1 MSFGSSAAA
10 GCPVAFATAISSSI
24 VKLVRPCHLRVNA
37 EVEIPDF
44 ADSSACVRLARAVAA
59 LTSAATA
66 SLSLVSLIQVSY
78 SYNGTDAT
86 LLCCVSL
93 FRYAWGMTRTPLA
106 GPATAYIAGE
116 LRAQRARKGWTLD
129 DLEAL
134 TGAASSMRQCHVRSM
149 TGGSD
154 TYRKPPFF
162 YCVTMHATPQNN
174 PF

>member
-1 MSFGSSAAA
+1 M
-10 GCPVAFATAISSSI
+10 

-86 LLCCVSL
+86 LLCRVSL
-93 FRYAWGMTRTPLA
+93 FRHAWGMTRTPLT

-116 LRAQRARKGWTLD
+116 LRAQRARKGWALD
-129 DLEAL
+129 DLQAL
-134 TGAASSMRQCHVRSM
+134 TGVARSTINRALSGDGSISVEVLIQLCAGMGLDVVSLVNEAADMQ
-149 TGGSD
+149 
-154 TYRKPPFF
+154 
-162 YCVTMHATPQNN
+162 
-174 PF
+174 